1 MKSLLQKSPYII
13 VPLSYILVGVI
24 FYGDHSFMLPITLTT
39 CFLVAYFLKERP
51 KRQLLWAFM
60 PLWLLILAPSIIS
73 MDFKRSIL
81 YLVCIPL
88 VVFLGRWAQKAHFIP
103 KLLFTIG
110 FALFLGKYG
119 YPSMLLALTDDSTF
133 YETKPFPSD
142 LVFLDKRKD
151 TIRLDHKI
159 TVLDFWNTACKPCFE
174 KFPYYEKISEK
185 YQHPEIAFYSV
196 NIPLKNQTF
205 EARTE
210 VEEKLNYSYTTIY
223 GESMKTVQEALDFN
237 AYPHLIILK
246 DSTIIYSG
254 NFVTGESI
262 YIDNLDRQLQKITR
276 QAGLTP

>member
-1 MKSLLQKSPYII
+1 MKSLIEKSTYII
-13 VPLSYILVGVI
+13 VPITYILAGII
-24 FYGDHSFMLPITLTT
+24 FYGDHFYMLPITLIT

-51 KRQLLWAFM
+51 KQLLFWAFV
-60 PLWLLILAPSIIS
+60 PLWLLILVPSIIA

-88 VVFLGRWAQKAHFIP
+88 AVVLGRWAKKSHFVP
-103 KLLFTIG
+103 KLIFTIG
-110 FALFLGKYG
+110 FAVFLGKYG
-119 YPSMLLALTDDSTF
+119 YPSVLLALTDDSTF

-142 LVFLDKRKD
+142 LVFFDKHKD
-151 TIRLDHKI
+151 TIQLDHKI

>member
-1 MKSLLQKSPYII
+1 MKSLIEKSTYII
-13 VPLSYILVGVI
+13 VPITYILAGII
-24 FYGDHSFMLPITLTT
+24 FYGDHFYMLPITLIT
-39 CFLVAYFLKERP
+39 CFLVAYFLKEGP
-51 KRQLLWAFM
+51 KKLLFWAFV
-60 PLWLLILAPSIIS
+60 PLWLLILVPSIIA

-88 VVFLGRWAQKAHFIP
+88 AAVLGRWAKKSHFVP
-103 KLLFTIG
+103 KLIFIIG

-119 YPSMLLALTDDSTF
+119 YPSVLLALTDDSTF
-133 YETKPFPSD
+133 YKTKPFPSD
-142 LVFLDKRKD
+142 LVFFDKHKD
-151 TIRLDHKI
+151 TIQLDHKI